1 MRNARRSP
9 PVARSRAEG
18 GAGAGTGVRAA
29 ALFSSGFR
37 PFFLL
42 GAPYGPLVV
51 GAWFAPQSG
60 AWSLFLPAAPA
71 ALVHAH
77 ELLFGFS
84 VAIVCGVL
92 LTALP
97 SWSGARELRGAR
109 LAALAALWLAGRAA
123 VWWTHALPPVMV
135 AVLDCAL
142 LPTLGL
148 MLAPAMRGA
157 RKRLFVWTLPPLIAL
172 ALANALYHL
181 ATTLALDD
189 GARWSIRLGL
199 YALAFL
205 YSLYGG
211 LLTPAFTRSYL
222 RGRGESAA
230 AIHVPLEYLT
240 AASMVALAAADLASL
255 PSAAIGAAA
264 AIAVVLHLAR
274 FARWRGWRTSGEPL
288 LWTLHLGYAWFIA
301 ALALRGLA
309 ELGPVVPRDT
319 WIHAFTVGGLGLTMA
334 GLMTRVVLRHTGR
347 TLVVNPW
354 MIVAFGAVFAAALL
368 RLSVPLA
375 GAGAWAITASAALW
389 AFAFLVYLL
398 CYGLFLLRPSLPRS
412 GAAA

>member
-1 MRNARRSP
+1 VQA
-9 PVARSRAEG
+9 
-18 GAGAGTGVRAA
+18 T

-42 GAPYGPLVV
+42 GAVYGPLVV
-51 GAWFAPQSG
+51 GAWFAPQTG
-60 AWSLFLPAAPA
+60 PVALLLPTAPA

-97 SWSGARELRGAR
+97 SWSGAQELRGTR

-123 VWWTHALPPVMV
+123 IWWAHALPGALV
-135 AVLDCAL
+135 AALDCAL
-142 LPTLGL
+142 IPVLCLL
-148 MLAPAMRGA
+148 LAPAMRGA

-172 ALANALYHL
+172 ALANVLYHL
-181 ATTLALDD
+181 AMTLGLDD
-189 GARWSIRLGL
+189 GARWSIRFGL

-211 LLTPAFTRSYL
+211 LLTPAFTRTLL
-222 RGRGESAA
+222 RGRGEPAA
-230 AIHVPLEYLT
+230 EIHVPLEYLT
-240 AASMVALAAADLASL
+240 AASMVMLAAADLTRL
-255 PSAAIGAAA
+255 PGAAVGTA
-264 AIAVVLHLAR
+264 AGVAVLLHVVR
-274 FARWRGWRTSGEPL
+274 FLRWRGWRTADEPL
-288 LWTLHLGYAWFIA
+288 LWTLHLGYAWFIV
-301 ALALRGLA
+301 ALALRALA
-309 ELGPVVPRDT
+309 ELGPVVPRDA
-319 WIHAFTVGGLGLTMA
+319 WIHAFSIGALGLTMT

-347 TLVVNPW
+347 ALLVSAW
-354 MIVAFGAVFAAALL
+354 MILAFAAMFAAALL

-389 AFAFLVYLL
+389 AAAFLLYLL
-398 CYGLFLLRPSLPRS
+398 RYGLLLLRPSLPRA
-412 GAAA
+412 GATP

>member
-1 MRNARRSP
+1 
-9 PVARSRAEG
+9 VT
-18 GAGAGTGVRAA
+18 GAP
-29 ALFSSGFR
+29 LFSSGFR

-42 GAPYGPLVV
+42 GAAYGPLVI
-51 GAWFAPQSG
+51 ATWFAPQAGFLSV
-60 AWSLFLPAAPA
+60 FLPSAPA

-109 LAALAALWLAGRAA
+109 LAGLAALWLAGRVAIWSA
-123 VWWTHALPPVMV
+123 HALPEIVT
-135 AVLDCAL
+135 AVVDCAL
-142 LPTLGL
+142 VPVLGL
-148 MLAPAMRGA
+148 LLAPAMRGA
-157 RKRLFVWTLPPLIAL
+157 RKRLFVWTLPPLVAL

-181 ATTLALDD
+181 AVALALDE
-189 GARWSIRLGL
+189 GARWSIRLAL

-222 RGRGESAA
+222 RARDEPAA

-240 AASMVALAAADLASL
+240 AASMVALAAADLMRLSGAV
-255 PSAAIGAAA
+255 IGAAA
-264 AIAVVLHLAR
+264 SVSVLLHLLR
-274 FARWRGWRTSGEPL
+274 LARWRGWRTAGEPL
-288 LWTLHLGYAWFIA
+288 LWTLHLGYAWFIV
-301 ALALRGLA
+301 ALALRAFA
-309 ELGPVVPRDT
+309 EAGPVVPRDA
-319 WIHAFTVGGLGLTMA
+319 WIHAFTIGALGLTMT

-347 TLVVNPW
+347 ALATSAW
-354 MIVAFGAVFAAALL
+354 MIAAYLGVFAAALL

-375 GAGAWAITASAALW
+375 GAGAWAITASAVLW
-389 AFAFLVYLL
+389 AVAFLIYLL
-398 CYGLFLLRPSLPRS
+398 RYATTLLRPSLPRS
-412 GAAA
+412 GAAR

>member
-1 MRNARRSP
+1 MQA
-9 PVARSRAEG
+9 
-18 GAGAGTGVRAA
+18 T

-42 GAPYGPLVV
+42 GAVYGPLVV
-51 GAWFAPQSG
+51 GAWFAPQTG
-60 AWSLFLPAAPA
+60 PVALLLPAAPA

-97 SWSGARELRGAR
+97 SWSGAQELRGTR

-123 VWWTHALPPVMV
+123 IWWAHALPGALV
-135 AVLDCAL
+135 AALDCAL
-142 LPTLGL
+142 IPVLCLL
-148 MLAPAMRGA
+148 LAPAMRGA

-172 ALANALYHL
+172 ALANVLYHL
-181 ATTLALDD
+181 AMTLGLDD
-189 GARWSIRLGL
+189 GARWSIRFGL

-211 LLTPAFTRSYL
+211 LLTPAFTRTFL
-222 RGRGESAA
+222 RGRGEPAA
-230 AIHVPLEYLT
+230 EIHVPLEYLT
-240 AASMVALAAADLASL
+240 AASMVMLAAADLTRL
-255 PSAAIGAAA
+255 PGAAVGTA
-264 AIAVVLHLAR
+264 AGVAVLLHVVR
-274 FARWRGWRTSGEPL
+274 FLRWRGWRTADEPL
-288 LWTLHLGYAWFIA
+288 LWTLHLGYAWFIV
-301 ALALRGLA
+301 ALALRALA
-309 ELGPVVPRDT
+309 ELGPVVPRDA
-319 WIHAFTVGGLGLTMA
+319 WIHAFSIGALGLTMT

-347 TLVVNPW
+347 ALLVSAW
-354 MIVAFGAVFAAALL
+354 MILAFAAMFAAALL

-389 AFAFLVYLL
+389 AAALLLYLL
-398 CYGLFLLRPSLPRS
+398 RYGLLLLRPSLPRA
-412 GAAA
+412 GATP

>member
-1 MRNARRSP
+1 MRS
-9 PVARSRAEG
+9 
-18 GAGAGTGVRAA
+18 A

-42 GAPYGPLVV
+42 GAAYGPLVV
-51 GAWFAPQSG
+51 GAWFAPQTG
-60 AWSLFLPAAPA
+60 PWSLILPSAPA

-84 VAIVCGVL
+84 IAIVCGVL

-97 SWSGARELRGAR
+97 SWSGAQELRGRR
-109 LAALAALWLAGRAA
+109 LAALAALWLAGRLA
-123 VWWTHALPPVMV
+123 VWWAHALPGALV
-135 AVLDCAL
+135 AALDCAL
-142 LPTLGL
+142 IPVLGVL
-148 MLAPAMRGA
+148 LAPAMRGA
-157 RKRLFVWTLPPLIAL
+157 RKRLFVWTLPPLVAL

-181 ATTLALDD
+181 ATALGLDD

-222 RGRGESAA
+222 RGRGEPAA

-240 AASMVALAAADLASL
+240 AASMVVLAAADLARL
-255 PSAAIGAAA
+255 PGVGVGAAA
-264 AIAVVLHLAR
+264 AVAVVLHVVR
-274 FARWRGWRTSGEPL
+274 FLRWRGWRTAGEPL
-288 LWTLHLGYAWFIA
+288 LWTLHLGYLWFIA

-309 ELGPVVPRDT
+309 ELAPRVPRDA
-319 WIHAFTVGGLGLTMA
+319 WIHAFTVGALGLTMA
-334 GLMTRVVLRHTGR
+334 GLMTRVALRHTGR
-347 TLVVNPW
+347 ALVVGAW
-354 MIVAFGAVFAAALL
+354 MRLAYGAVFAAALL

-375 GAGAWAITASAALW
+375 GAGAWAVTASAALW
-389 AFAFLVYLL
+389 ALAFLVYLL
-398 CYGLFLLRPSLPRS
+398 RYGGLLLRPSLPRP

>member
-1 MRNARRSP
+1 VP
-9 PVARSRAEG
+9 
-18 GAGAGTGVRAA
+18 A

-42 GAPYGPLVV
+42 GAAYGPIVV
-51 GAWFAPQSG
+51 GAWFAPQTG
-60 AWSLFLPAAPA
+60 PLALLLPAAPA

-97 SWSGARELRGAR
+97 SWSGAQELRGAR
-109 LAALAALWLAGRAA
+109 LAALAGLWLLGRAA
-123 VWWTHALPPVMV
+123 VWWAHALPGALV
-135 AVLDCAL
+135 AALDCAL
-142 LPTLGL
+142 IPVLGL
-148 MLAPAMRGA
+148 LLAPAMRGA

-172 ALANALYHL
+172 ALANVLYHL
-181 ATTLALDD
+181 ATALGLDD
-189 GARWSIRLGL
+189 SARWSIRFGL

-211 LLTPAFTRSYL
+211 LLTPAFTRTFL
-222 RGRGESAA
+222 RGRGEPAA

-240 AASMVALAAADLASL
+240 AAAMLVLAATDLLRL
-255 PSAAIGAAA
+255 PGAAVGAAA
-264 AIAVVLHLAR
+264 GVAVVLHVVR
-274 FARWRGWRTSGEPL
+274 FLRWRGWRTAGEPL
-288 LWTLHLGYAWFIA
+288 LWTLHLGYLWFIA
-301 ALALRGLA
+301 ALALRALA
-309 ELGPVVPRDT
+309 ELGPLVPRDA
-319 WIHAFTVGGLGLTMA
+319 WIHAFTVGALGLTMT

-347 TLVVNPW
+347 ALAASLW
-354 MIVAFGAVFAAALL
+354 MIPAFAAMFAAALL

-375 GAGAWAITASAALW
+375 GAGAWAITASATLW

-398 CYGLFLLRPSLPRS
+398 RYGGLLLRPSLPRA

>member
-1 MRNARRSP
+1 
-9 PVARSRAEG
+9 VQ
-18 GAGAGTGVRAA
+18 AA
-29 ALFSSGFR
+29 ALFASGFR

-42 GAPYGPLVV
+42 GAVYGPLVV

-60 AWSLFLPAAPA
+60 PLALLLPAAPA

-97 SWSGARELRGAR
+97 SWSGAQELRGAR

-123 VWWTHALPPVMV
+123 IWWAHALPGPLV

-142 LPTLGL
+142 IPVLGL
-148 MLAPAMRGA
+148 LLAPAMRGA
-157 RKRLFVWTLPPLIAL
+157 RKRLFVWTLPPLIGL

-181 ATTLALDD
+181 AMELGLDD
-189 GARWSIRLGL
+189 GARWSIRFGL

-211 LLTPAFTRSYL
+211 LLTPAFTRTFL
-222 RGRGESAA
+222 RGRGEPAA

-240 AASMVALAAADLASL
+240 AASMVVLAAADLMRL
-255 PSAAIGAAA
+255 PGAVVAAA
-264 AIAVVLHLAR
+264 AGVAVVLHVAR
-274 FARWRGWRTSGEPL
+274 CLRWRGWRTAGEPL
-288 LWTLHLGYAWFIA
+288 LWTLHLGYLWFIA
-301 ALALRGLA
+301 ALALRALA
-309 ELGPVVPRDT
+309 ELVPLVPRDA
-319 WIHAFTVGGLGLTMA
+319 WIHAFTVGALGLTMT

-347 TLVVNPW
+347 ALLVGAW
-354 MIVAFGAVFAAALL
+354 MILAFAAMFAAALL

-389 AFAFLVYLL
+389 AVAFLLYLL
-398 CYGLFLLRPSLPRS
+398 RYGLLLLRPSLPRA
-412 GAAA
+412 GAAP